1 MLFSNLLFK
10 KKTTGESKEEKDLS
24 LTSTS
29 VNMTIKKEKVEI
41 ITLPQTEISSC
52 RVKQIEPVKKKIKQ
66 NNPGLLQTAGKWFN
80 GLMQAFLQTTTSS
93 FLLPNKKRFQHLN
106 MTLND
111 E

>member
-1 MLFSNLLFK
+1 MIITAVLFSNLLFK

-52 RVKQIEPVKKKIKQ
+52 RVKQIEPVKEKNKTKQ
-66 NNPGLLQTAGKWFN
+66 SWAASDCWK
-80 GLMQAFLQTTTSS
+80 MV
-93 FLLPNKKRFQHLN
+93 
-106 MTLND
+106 
-111 E
+111 